1 MYRLE
6 ARRTSYITPIA
17 ATYAFVCVCSLSL
30 PHPHLLRL
38 LPPPSSLRPSSPCP
52 MTSPPP
58 PPPIPSIPS
67 MQDPATLAMM
77 TEIEQ
82 NNAATKLQGLMR
94 QKDAKAKVLTKGGI
108 RRNREGG
115 LVSSTYNMDYLWS
128 LFLVFCIHF
137 LSFHIVCKP
146 CHCCTC
152 AQVSFMRDKQK
163 ESDDNAA
170 ILKQQEKEAAADAE
184 AAASLQQAASGGG
197 STPLRGKA
205 KKDEA
210 KRTFDAALE
219 KHRQDAQAKSTGD
232 GSSGSSDGPLL
243 LEAKLDYCT
252 GKGPFGGDVFQAR

>member
-115 LVSSTYNMDYLWS
+115 LEAFGDCTSPTPIYLYHFGLS
-128 LFLVFCIHF
+128 LLSLLFLCGCFFYI
-137 LSFHIVCKP
+137 
-146 CHCCTC
+146 
-152 AQVSFMRDKQK
+152 
-163 ESDDNAA
+163 
-170 ILKQQEKEAAADAE
+170 
-184 AAASLQQAASGGG
+184 
-197 STPLRGKA
+197 
-205 KKDEA
+205 
-210 KRTFDAALE
+210 
-219 KHRQDAQAKSTGD
+219 
-232 GSSGSSDGPLL
+232 
-243 LEAKLDYCT
+243 
-252 GKGPFGGDVFQAR
+252 

>member
-1 MYRLE
+1 VYRLE

-115 LVSSTYNMDYLWS
+115 LEAFGDCTSPTPIYLYHFGLS
-128 LFLVFCIHF
+128 LLSLLFLCGCFFYI
-137 LSFHIVCKP
+137 
-146 CHCCTC
+146 
-152 AQVSFMRDKQK
+152 
-163 ESDDNAA
+163 
-170 ILKQQEKEAAADAE
+170 
-184 AAASLQQAASGGG
+184 
-197 STPLRGKA
+197 
-205 KKDEA
+205 
-210 KRTFDAALE
+210 
-219 KHRQDAQAKSTGD
+219 
-232 GSSGSSDGPLL
+232 
-243 LEAKLDYCT
+243 
-252 GKGPFGGDVFQAR
+252 

>member
-1 MYRLE
+1 VYRLE

-58 PPPIPSIPS
+58 PPPPPIPSLPS

-115 LVSSTYNMDYLWS
+115 LEAFGDCTSPTPIYLYHFGLS
-128 LFLVFCIHF
+128 LLSLLFLCGCFFYI
-137 LSFHIVCKP
+137 
-146 CHCCTC
+146 
-152 AQVSFMRDKQK
+152 
-163 ESDDNAA
+163 
-170 ILKQQEKEAAADAE
+170 
-184 AAASLQQAASGGG
+184 
-197 STPLRGKA
+197 
-205 KKDEA
+205 
-210 KRTFDAALE
+210 
-219 KHRQDAQAKSTGD
+219 
-232 GSSGSSDGPLL
+232 
-243 LEAKLDYCT
+243 
-252 GKGPFGGDVFQAR
+252 